1 MLRAKALSQADLA
14 LNYKI
19 KTYRDFPGGPVAQT
33 PCFHS
38 RDPGLIPGQDIRFY
52 IRQLKKKK
60 KIPHAERRFHVPQVR
75 PGAAK

>member
-60 KIPHAERRFHVPQVR
+60 EIPHDATKDPVCPN
-75 PGAAK
+75 